1 MTQYVKDEGKTP
13 LFSKSGK
20 LSGLS
25 QSIYDVL
32 LCGLRGNLKKDA
44 VVAILHDITV
54 RNFYVIFF
62 LSLTEA
68 CMDMLYLR
76 VLLFTKF
83 FEM

>member
-68 CMDMLYLR
+68 CMDMIVSQSIAVYKI
-76 VLLFTKF
+76 F
-83 FEM
+83 